1 MDKEFENINENEE
14 NTPKVTEI
22 TEFSETTES
31 ENQKEELFTES
42 PEIEADT
49 ADETPKKESW
59 KKELLDWIQS
69 LGIAVIAALILVNF
83 VFSFVRVE
91 GQSMEPTLQTHNYL
105 FVFRLGY
112 TPKNGDVVVFKP
124 VGNPKKYYIK
134 RVIAT
139 EGQEVNIEDGR
150 VYVDG
155 ELLSEDYTQGR
166 TYNVYNAEFPQT
178 VPEGSVFVLGD
189 NRENSRDSRDPIGVG
204 MVKNKSIAGKAMF
217 RLLPLN
223 EIGSI
228 YKK

>member
-1 MDKEFENINENEE
+1 M
-14 NTPKVTEI
+14 
-22 TEFSETTES
+22 
-31 ENQKEELFTES
+31 
-42 PEIEADT
+42 
-49 ADETPKKESW
+49 
-59 KKELLDWIQS
+59 
-69 LGIAVIAALILVNF
+69 
-83 VFSFVRVE
+83 
-91 GQSMEPTLQTHNYL
+91 
-105 FVFRLGY
+105 
-112 TPKNGDVVVFKP
+112 FKP

-178 VPEGSVFVLGD
+178 APEGSVFVLGD

-204 MVKNKSIAGKAMF
+204 MVKNKTIAGKAMF
-217 RLLPLN
+217 RLFPFN